1 MKKLQPNPMF
11 RANIFSLFSY
21 WWLNDF
27 FAEGSKR
34 SLQEYDMLELDTS
47 NTSAAITSDLEKN
60 WKKEVERSI
69 KSKTNNPSLI
79 RAVVMTYKGRHAI
92 CGVLALL
99 EECLRTAVPVLIA
112 YLIKYFENQ
121 TDTPVW
127 HAYAYAA
134 GISVIT
140 ISLAIL
146 HHQSFYLSQRIG
158 WHMRASTCALMYKKT
173 LRLSQK
179 SLNHTTTGQIV
190 NLGATDV
197 LRFDW
202 LPVFLHYLWI
212 GPLQCLVVGVILWQE
227 FGIAILAG
235 MGVLVLIMILQTFN
249 GKAFGK
255 LRSMT
260 AVLTDERIRLM
271 NEVVTGMRIIKMYAW
286 EKPFAKLVSDV
297 RRKEVKRILMASSIK
312 AFNFCFF
319 VCQDKILT
327 FVTLI
332 VYVALGG
339 TVTASKSFL
348 LLSISTALR
357 LPVGF
362 FYPRAMTYLSESLV
376 AISRIEAFFLMSIL
390 RVVSLVTGSFL
401 PLAIEFLSSSIVS
414 FGRIQ
419 DDDSKE
425 RADITLKCINVRLE
439 AGKLL
444 AVIGP
449 VGAGKSSLLSAVLGE
464 LPALKG
470 KAIVHGKI
478 VYSNQVPW
486 VFSGTLRENILFGE
500 EYEKERYDD
509 VISACCLTKD
519 LTLLSDGDLTLI
531 GERGVT
537 LSGGQK
543 ARVSLARATYKR
555 NADIC
560 LLDDPLSAVDTTVA
574 SHIFKHCICG
584 LMKHKAR
591 ILVTHQLQ
599 LLKTVDEILIFKEG
613 TVSDRGTYDEL
624 QAKGVDFAALLKKKE
639 KGVAAEESIPLTPKI
654 RRRASISGSS
664 LLSRRNSLNTSHISI
679 MSRLSLTEIEQE
691 EKSMG
696 ELIPEETREQGSIEG
711 KVYLEYFKVAANKFS
726 LALFFIFIIASHI
739 IYVMNDWW
747 LSEWAASYENYVES
761 LSMMSNSSLDESMRY
776 SGSGQFESPTKTANL
791 TSLTQLDST
800 ATFDSS
806 FYLKVYAIL
815 SAIMVMV
822 VLIHANIHFY
832 ICVTSGIHMHNKM
845 FRAILRAPIRFFDTN
860 PSGRILNRFSK
871 DMGQIDE
878 LLPLTFMDF
887 LWIFGVIISVLILT
901 SVVNYFVIIV
911 IIPLVIYFLWLRN
924 YYLRT
929 SRDIKRLEGTC
940 RSPVFSL
947 LSSTL
952 QGLLTVRAFGV
963 QNQFENKFH
972 ECQDLHSAS
981 WFLFLVGSRWFGL
994 RLDLITATFVSTVAF
1009 FSVISASL
1017 LNLNPGEIG
1026 LILTYTAS
1034 LVSQFQWGVRQSA
1047 EVENLM
1053 TSVERVQQYYRIPPE
1068 AADENPDNKP
1078 PKSWPPYAAID
1089 FKSVSFS
1096 YYKDGP
1102 DVLQN
1107 IDLEIRAKEKI
1118 GVVGRTGAGKSSLI
1132 SALFRLSELT
1142 SGEIFIDGI
1151 PITPLGLQDL
1161 RSVLSIIPQDPILF
1175 TGTMRRNIDP
1185 FNKYSDEDLW
1195 NALEQVQLKELVK
1208 SLPMKLN
1215 TELAESGSNLS
1226 VGQRQLVC
1234 LARAVLRKSK
1244 ILVIDEA
1251 TANVD
1256 IRTDRLIQMTIRQ
1269 KFKQCTVITIA
1280 HRINTIIDSDK
1291 ILVLDEGQVKEYDE
1305 PHTLLEMKD
1314 GYFARMVKSAGL
1326 SESQVLQMS
1335 PNKIS
1340 NCKHPD
1346 KNYNIPSV
1354 TTPIPDDDMTIW

>member
-339 TVTASKSFL
+339 TVTASKKYL
-348 LLSISTALR
+348 LMEE
-357 LPVGF
+357 F
-362 FYPRAMTYLSESLV
+362 SEIRTNLQPK
-376 AISRIEAFFLMSIL
+376 ANIDAFVELKNFSGKWDL
-390 RVVSLVTGSFL
+390 
-401 PLAIEFLSSSIVS
+401 
-414 FGRIQ
+414 